1 MAFPAEKRRYTF
13 ADCLAW
19 DESDRAEVINGEI
32 VMMAPAIQSA
42 PENQRGVIPATC
54 QLPRGEKV

>member
-1 MAFPAEKRRYTF
+1 MALPAENRRYTF

-32 VMMAPAIQSA
+32 VMMAPPSRVHQEICGELFRQLAIS
-42 PENQRGVIPATC
+42 
-54 QLPRGEKV
+54 